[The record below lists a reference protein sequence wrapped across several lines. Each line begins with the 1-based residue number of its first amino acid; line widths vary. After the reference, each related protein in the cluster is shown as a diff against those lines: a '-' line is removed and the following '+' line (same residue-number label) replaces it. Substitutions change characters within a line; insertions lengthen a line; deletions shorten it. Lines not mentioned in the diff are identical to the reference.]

1 VRRVAIVGGGIT
13 GLAAALRLVER
24 GAAVTVLEAAAEPGG
39 AIKTIRRD
47 QWLLEG
53 GPDAFIT
60 YKPGALDLVTRL
72 GLGAEIIGTNPE
84 HRRAFIVRRGRLYP
98 IPEGFYLLAPTRLR
112 PFMTTR
118 LLSWP
123 GKVRAALDLVLPR
136 GRDLADESLA
146 AFVRRRFGREV
157 LDWLAQPLV
166 AGIYTADPV
175 HLSLRATFPM
185 FLELEREHRSLI
197 LAMRRRR
204 RQRRRRQGGAPAVA
218 GVAADSTASRG
229 AADESSAAGARYG
242 VFASMTNGLGS
253 LVDSVVARLP
263 AGTLRCSARVDA
275 VERAGAGWRLHVAGG
290 IVEADAVIVALP
302 APGAAALVR
311 PIDPTLAEL
320 LGGIPYASTVTV
332 NLGYT
337 CDQIGHPLDGFGLV
351 VPAAERRRLLACTFS
366 SVKYPGRAPKGQ
378 VLLRAFF
385 GGTLGSKEAD
395 LPTAEVAALAHA
407 ETAGLLGIRGEPEFS
422 WVWRTRVAM
431 AQYGVGHLDR
441 IRAIRER
448 EHALPGLALAGN
460 AYDGIGVPDC
470 IRSGEA
476 AADTV
481 A

>member
-1 VRRVAIVGGGIT
+1 MKRVVVVGGGIT

-24 GAAVTVLEAAAEPGG
+24 EAAVTVLEAASEPGG

-60 YKPGALDLVTRL
+60 YKPGAIDLVKRL
-72 GLGAEIIGTNPE
+72 GLEGEVIGTNPE

-123 GKVRAALDLVLPR
+123 GKIRAALDLILPA
-136 GRDLADESLA
+136 GGGQTDESLA
-146 AFVRRRFGREV
+146 SFVRRRFGREV

-166 AGIYTADPV
+166 AGIYTADPAQ
-175 HLSLRATFPM
+175 LSLRATFPM
-185 FLELEREHRSLI
+185 FLELEKKHRSLI
-197 LAMRRRR
+197 LAMRARRK
-204 RQRRRRQGGAPAVA
+204 A
-218 GVAADSTASRG
+218 GQSEGQAS
-229 AADESSAAGARYG
+229 GARYG
-242 VFASMTNGLGS
+242 VFASMTGGLGAI
-253 LVDSVVARLP
+253 VDAVVARLP
-263 AGTLRCSARVDA
+263 AGTVRCSARVDA
-275 VERAGAGWRLHVAGG
+275 VERAGAGWRVRTGG
-290 IVEADAVIVALP
+290 ETIEADAVILALP
-302 APGAAALVR
+302 APGVAALVR
-311 PIDPTLAEL
+311 PFDASLAEL
-320 LGGIPYASTVTV
+320 LGGIPYASTATV

-337 CDQIGHPLDGFGLV
+337 RDQIRHRLDGFGLV
-351 VPAAERRRLLACTFS
+351 VPAAERSRLLACTFS
-366 SVKYPGRAPKGQ
+366 SVKYAGRAPRGQ

-385 GGTLGSKEAD
+385 GGTLTSKEAD
-395 LPTAEVAALAHA
+395 LPSPELAALAHV
-407 ETAGLLGIRGEPEFS
+407 ETAALLGIRGEPEFS

-441 IRAIRER
+441 VRAIRER
-448 EHALPGLALAGN
+448 EKALAGLKLAGN
-460 AYDGIGVPDC
+460 AYEGIGLPEC

-476 AADTV
+476 AADTL